1 MDDFGVVLERF
12 DSLIKPFDKL
22 IACIADKTFLPR
34 HELTDAREQ
43 FKSIKETLNTV
54 YKDLQRQQLNELERR
69 FFVPAVAKARTK
81 LHARW
86 NSNPFTSR
94 WFDQLYDSRDDLN
107 HMRFELERF
116 RDKAS

>member
-1 MDDFGVVLERF
+1 MDDFDRLLERF
-12 DSLIKPFDKL
+12 DSLIQPFDKL
-22 IACIADKTFLPR
+22 MLCIGDKKFLPR
-34 HELTDAREQ
+34 HELSEAREQ

-69 FFVPAVAKARTK
+69 FFVHAVAKARTK

-86 NSNPFTSR
+86 NSNPITSR
-94 WFDQLYDSRDDLN
+94 WFGELYNARDDLN
-107 HMRFELERF
+107 HMRFELLRF